1 MSRSVG
7 EFTLVGHLG
16 EGSFATVGSST
27 FDCPVVEVIAARE
40 PSRVRS
46 GRELLTLFQ
55 VVQLKLSSSKL

>member
-27 FDCPVVEVIAARE
+27 FVCPVVEVIAARE
-40 PSRVRS
+40 PSRV
-46 GRELLTLFQ
+46 ELLTLFQ